1 MRHGIGFI
9 ELWVVLVFLIG
20 WGILEWL
27 ASRVPHGERGDGS
40 REDGSRKDGSR
51 EDGSKGDSGHS
62 ERQ

>member
-1 MRHGIGFI
+1 MRHGIGLI

-27 ASRVPHGERGDGS
+27 ASRVPHGERDGGSPENGS
-40 REDGSRKDGSR
+40 REEGSR
-51 EDGSKGDSGHS
+51 EEGSKGDSGHS